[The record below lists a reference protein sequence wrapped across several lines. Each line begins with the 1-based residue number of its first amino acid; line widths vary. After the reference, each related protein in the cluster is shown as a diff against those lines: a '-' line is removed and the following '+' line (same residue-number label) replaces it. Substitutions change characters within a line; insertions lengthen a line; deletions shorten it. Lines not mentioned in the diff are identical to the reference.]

1 MVRVLFICIGN
12 SCRSPMAEGI
22 ARRDAAD
29 VIEAA
34 SAGLAPLGFVA
45 APTKRTLTEYGYSS
59 DALESKPIVREA
71 WDAADLV
78 INMSGRPRERVF
90 PDFRKV
96 EDWEV
101 EDPYGE
107 DAEVYQR
114 IFEEIRRRVSALA
127 EGLRNQ
133 KQAATLK
140 SSERTRD

>member
-12 SCRSPMAEGI
+12 SCRSPMAEAI

-29 VIEAA
+29 VILAA

-45 APTKRTLTEYGYSS
+45 EPTKQTLTENGYSS
-59 DALESKPIVREA
+59 DELKSKPILREA

-78 INMSGRPRERVF
+78 INMSGRPKGRVF
-90 PDFRKV
+90 PDFGKV
-96 EDWEV
+96 EDWEI

-114 IFEEIRRRVSALA
+114 IFEEITRRITALA
-127 EGLRNQ
+127 ARLRNQ
-133 KQAATLK
+133 KQAAPLE

>member
-1 MVRVLFICIGN
+1 MFVCIGN
-12 SCRSPMAEGI
+12 SCRSPMAEAI
-22 ARRDAAD
+22 ARRDASD

-45 APTKRTLTEYGYSS
+45 ELTKRTLTESGYSS
-59 DALESKPIVREA
+59 DELKSKPILREA
-71 WDAADLV
+71 WDVADLV
-78 INMSGRPRERVF
+78 INMSGRPKGRVF
-90 PDFRKV
+90 PDFGRV

-133 KQAATLK
+133 KQAASLE

>member
-1 MVRVLFICIGN
+1 
-12 SCRSPMAEGI
+12 MAEAI

-45 APTKRTLTEYGYSS
+45 EPTKRTLTENGYSS
-59 DALESKPIVREA
+59 DELKSKPIMRET

-78 INMSGRPRERVF
+78 INMSGRPKVRVF
-90 PDFRKV
+90 PNFGKV

-107 DAEVYQR
+107 DPEVYQR

-127 EGLRNQ
+127 ERLRNQ
-133 KQAATLK
+133 KHAAPVK
-140 SSERTRD
+140 CSARTKD